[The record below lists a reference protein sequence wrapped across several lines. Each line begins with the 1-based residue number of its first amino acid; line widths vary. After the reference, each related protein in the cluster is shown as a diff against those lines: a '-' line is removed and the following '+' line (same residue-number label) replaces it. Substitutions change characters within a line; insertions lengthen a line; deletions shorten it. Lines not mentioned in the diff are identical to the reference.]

1 MTTSHQAPRPA
12 WARALRKARTDL
24 GWDVH
29 RLAVEL
35 LRAAGPE
42 ATATTES
49 LTRRIREWEA
59 GRSTLRERYRLLLA
73 RVLQVDAEV
82 FTQQP
87 VGSGDAARVRA
98 ITSNVIAL
106 DEMTGGAD
114 LLPMA
119 VRTARS
125 AHQAACTSGAAE
137 MASAAAEALQVAG
150 WLAFDADEHLLARR
164 LTSASVL
171 TARAG
176 GDRGSELFALA
187 QLAMQDAHEHR
198 PDQARQVC
206 EHTLDEQLSPRVR
219 GLFELRLA
227 RAQGQE
233 GTPGRAMETLRRAR
247 SRLRG
252 EAQDRDPP
260 WVWWITEAE
269 LAWHEAM
276 IHADNGAWGRAV
288 ELFESALH
296 RRPATYHRGA
306 LNDASHLAHA
316 LVRVGS
322 WQGAQEVLAKAVIP
336 MLGHIR
342 SGRTQALLVQVQQF
356 ANQTKSPAS
365 VRELADHAASVQ

>member
-1 MTTSHQAPRPA
+1 MTTSHQSPRPA
-12 WARALRKARTDL
+12 WAQALHEARTDL

-29 RLAVEL
+29 RLAVEMV
-35 LRAAGPE
+35 RAAGPD

-59 GRSTLRERYRLLLA
+59 GRSTIRERYRLLLA

-82 FTQQP
+82 FVDEP
-87 VGSGDAARVRA
+87 VTSVDVARVRA

-125 AHQAACTSGAAE
+125 AHQAAQASMSAE
-137 MASAAAEALQVAG
+137 MASTAAEALQVAG
-150 WLAFDADEHLLARR
+150 WLAFDANEQLLARR

-176 GDRGSELFALA
+176 EDRASELFSLA
-187 QLAMQDAHEHR
+187 QLAMQDAHEQR

-206 EHTLDEQLSPRVR
+206 EHVLDQSLSPRVR
-219 GLFELRLA
+219 ALFELRLA
-227 RAQGQE
+227 RAEGQE
-233 GTPGRAMETLRRAR
+233 GTPGRGVETLHRAV

-252 EAQDRDPP
+252 ESQDRDPP
-260 WVWWITEAE
+260 WVWWMTDAE

-276 IHADNGAWGRAV
+276 IHADNDDWGRAG
-288 ELFESALH
+288 ELFETALH
-296 RRPATYHRGA
+296 GRPATYHRGA
-306 LNDASHLAHA
+306 FNDASHCVHA

-322 WQGAQEVLAKAVIP
+322 WQGARDVLATAVVP
-336 MLGHIR
+336 MLAQIR
-342 SGRTQALLVQVQQF
+342 SGRTRALLVQVKHF
-356 ANQTKSPAS
+356 AERAGAPAS

>member
-1 MTTSHQAPRPA
+1 MTTSHQTPRPV
-12 WARALRKARTDL
+12 WAQALREARTGL

-29 RLAVEL
+29 RLAVEMV
-35 LRAAGPE
+35 RAAGPD

-59 GRSTLRERYRLLLA
+59 GRSAIRERYRLLLA
-73 RVLQVDAEV
+73 RVLQVDDEV
-82 FTQQP
+82 FDEQP
-87 VGSGDAARVRA
+87 TRSGDTARVRA

-106 DEMTGGAD
+106 DEMTGSAD

-125 AHQAACTSGAAE
+125 AHQTSLVSMSSE

-150 WLAFDADEHLLARR
+150 WLAFDADEQLLARR

-176 GDRGSELFALA
+176 GDRDGELFALT

-206 EHTLDEQLSPRVR
+206 EHILDEQVTPRVL

-227 RAQGQE
+227 RAEGQE
-233 GTPGRAMETLRRAR
+233 GTPGRAVETLHRAR

-269 LAWHEAM
+269 LAWQEAM
-276 IHADNGAWGRAV
+276 IHADNGAWGQTV
-288 ELFESALH
+288 ELFETALQG
-296 RRPATYHRGA
+296 RPATYHRGA

-322 WQGAQEVLAKAVIP
+322 WQGAQNVLAGAVVP

-342 SGRTQALLVQVQQF
+342 SGRTHALLVQVQHF
-356 ANQTKSPAS
+356 AEQAGAPAS
-365 VRELADHAASVQ
+365 VRELADHAASVR

>member
-59 GRSTLRERYRLLLA
+59 GGSTIRERYRLLLA

-87 VGSGDAARVRA
+87 VGRGDAARVRA

-150 WLAFDADEHLLARR
+150 WLAFDANEHLLARR

-176 GDRGSELFALA
+176 GDHGGG
-187 QLAMQDAHEHR
+187 
-198 PDQARQVC
+198 
-206 EHTLDEQLSPRVR
+206 T
-219 GLFELRLA
+219 GLA
-227 RAQGQE
+227 RGHDPRRQRRLG
-233 GTPGRAMETLRRAR
+233 PGGGVIRER
-247 SRLRG
+247 S
-252 EAQDRDPP
+252 
-260 WVWWITEAE
+260 
-269 LAWHEAM
+269 
-276 IHADNGAWGRAV
+276 
-288 ELFESALH
+288 S
-296 RRPATYHRGA
+296 
-306 LNDASHLAHA
+306 
-316 LVRVGS
+316 
-322 WQGAQEVLAKAVIP
+322 
-336 MLGHIR
+336 
-342 SGRTQALLVQVQQF
+342 
-356 ANQTKSPAS
+356 
-365 VRELADHAASVQ
+365 

>member
-12 WARALRKARTDL
+12 WARALREARTDL

-150 WLAFDADEHLLARR
+150 WLAFDANEHLLARR

-176 GDRGSELFALA
+176 GDRGSELFALT

-296 RRPATYHRGA
+296 GRPATYHRGA

-356 ANQTKSPAS
+356 ANQTKTPAS